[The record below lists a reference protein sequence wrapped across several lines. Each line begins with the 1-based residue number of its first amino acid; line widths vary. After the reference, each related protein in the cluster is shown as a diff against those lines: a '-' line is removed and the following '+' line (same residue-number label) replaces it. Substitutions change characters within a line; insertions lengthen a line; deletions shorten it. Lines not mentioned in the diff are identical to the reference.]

1 MSILIDK
8 STKVIVQGITGN
20 AGIFHTT
27 LMLDYGTLVVGG
39 VSPGKGGQKVIDGR
53 VPIFDTVEEAKKA
66 TGATATCIFVPAR
79 FAADAVLEA
88 ADAGIDLIVCITE
101 GIPGHDELVFANVV
115 RQKGARLVG
124 PNCPGLLTVGQ
135 ANIGIIPDNIFI
147 PGPIGVVSRSGTLT
161 YESVDALTRAG
172 LGQTTCVG
180 IGGDPFI
187 GTRFIDVLPLFEA
200 DPETKAVVMCGEV
213 GGSDEEIAAEYI
225 KTMTKPVIGFIAGLT
240 APPGKRMGH
249 ASAIISGTSG
259 TPQAKV
265 DALKAAG
272 VAVAESPSQIPG
284 LVKLALGL

>member
-8 STKVIVQGITGN
+8 NTKVIVQGITGN
-20 AGIFHTT
+20 AGTFHAT
-27 LMLDYGTLVVGG
+27 LMMDYHTQVVGG
-39 VSPGKGGQKVIDGR
+39 VSPGKGGQTVIDGR
-53 VPIFDTVEEAKKA
+53 VPIFDTVREARAK
-66 TGATATCIFVPAR
+66 TGANATCIFVPAK

-88 ADAGIDLIVCITE
+88 AEAGIELIVCITE
-101 GIPGHDELVFANVV
+101 GIPAQDELRFANVV
-115 RQKGARLVG
+115 RRKGLRLVG
-124 PNCPGLLTVGQ
+124 PNCPGLLSVGMC
-135 ANIGIIPDNIFI
+135 NIGIIPDNIFL

-213 GGSDEEIAAEYI
+213 GGSDEEVAAEFI

-249 ASAIISGTSG
+249 AGAIISGSSG

-265 DALKAAG
+265 AALEAAG
-272 VAVAESPSQIPG
+272 VRVADSPSQIPG
-284 LVKLALGL
+284 LVKEALRL

>member
-8 STKVIVQGITGN
+8 DTKIIVQGITGN
-20 AGIFHTT
+20 AGLFHTT
-27 LMLDYGTLVVGG
+27 LMIEYGTAVVGG
-39 VSPGKGGQKVIDGR
+39 VSPGKGGQSVLDGK
-53 VPIFDTVEEAKKA
+53 VPIFDTVQQAKEA

-79 FAADAVLEA
+79 FASDAVLEA
-88 ADAGIDLIVCITE
+88 ADAGIELIVCITE
-101 GIPGHDELVFANVV
+101 GIPGHDELKFANVV
-115 RQKGARLVG
+115 RQRGARLVG

-135 ANIGIIPDNIFI
+135 SNIGIIPDNIFM
-147 PGPIGVVSRSGTLT
+147 PGPVGVVSRSGTLT

-249 ASAIISGTSG
+249 AGAIISGTSG

-265 DALKAAG
+265 AALKAAG
-272 VAVAESPSQIPG
+272 VAVADSPSQIAG
-284 LVKLALGL
+284 LVKQALGL